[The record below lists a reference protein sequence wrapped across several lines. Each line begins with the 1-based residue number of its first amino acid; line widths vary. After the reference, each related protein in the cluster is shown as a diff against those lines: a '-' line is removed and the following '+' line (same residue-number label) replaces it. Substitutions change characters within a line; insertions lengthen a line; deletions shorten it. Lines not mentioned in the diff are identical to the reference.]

1 MDVVSWFVSYCEGA
15 ARTDRLAGKP
25 KHVELLAAGLFGEAG
40 GILAELK
47 KRCREDAAYP
57 VDPDR
62 LGEEVGDFLW
72 YFARLTAVLKSF
84 DVAKLDNAA
93 ADHERSNGEGVGN
106 ALALGAAVGALIEAL
121 GENSSSDALPGLEA
135 VWRALVR
142 VAAGSNICLEDA
154 ARKNLKKTESRW
166 PRKQNRN
173 RVPLFDCEFPE
184 EEQIPRKLEVEFL
197 DKGSFDKPE
206 VILRCNGLNF
216 GDRLTDNFGKADGY
230 RFHDVFHFSYA
241 VYLGWSPVV
250 RSLLKCKRKSRPEV
264 DEAEDGARA
273 GIVEEAVSAA
283 VFSRAKEV
291 DFYDGITGVDYDLL
305 KTIQGFVKGFEVDR
319 VPLWQWEEA
328 ILNGYRV
335 FRELREHR
343 GGVVTLDL
351 VERRLLYETSGT
363 DSGRSA

>member
-1 MDVVSWFVSYCEGA
+1 MDVASWFVPYRDGA
-15 ARTDRLAGKP
+15 ARTDRLVGKP
-25 KHVELLAAGLFGEAG
+25 KNVELLVAGLFGEAG

-47 KRCREDAAYP
+47 KRSREDAAYP
-57 VDPDR
+57 VDPGR
-62 LGEEVGDFLW
+62 LDEEVGDFLW
-72 YFARLTAVLKSF
+72 YFARLTVVLKPF
-84 DVAKLDNAA
+84 DVTMLDDAA
-93 ADHERSNGEGVGN
+93 ADEERSNGEGVGN
-106 ALALGAAVGALIEAL
+106 ALALGAAVGALIETL
-121 GENSSSDALPGLEA
+121 GRDSNADASPGLVA

-154 ARKNLKKTESRW
+154 ARRNIEKTGSRW
-166 PRKQNRN
+166 PRERIGT
-173 RVPLFDCEFPE
+173 PLFDSEFPE
-184 EEQIPRKLEVEFL
+184 EERIPRKLKVEFL
-197 DKGSFDKPE
+197 DKGSSDKPE

-216 GDRLTDNFGKADGY
+216 GDRLTDNVGKADGY

-305 KTIQGFVKGFEVDR
+305 KTIQGFVKGFEVDK

-328 ILNGYRV
+328 ILNGYGA
-335 FRELREHR
+335 FRELRRHR

>member
-1 MDVVSWFVSYCEGA
+1 MDAASWFVPYREGA

-25 KHVELLAAGLFGEAG
+25 RHVELLAAGLFGEAG

-47 KRCREDAAYP
+47 KRSREDAAYP

-62 LGEEVGDFLW
+62 LGEEFGDFLW
-72 YFARLTAVLKSF
+72 YFARLTTVLKSF
-84 DVAKLDNAA
+84 DVTKLDDAA
-93 ADHERSNGEGVGN
+93 ADQERSNGDAVGN
-106 ALALGAAVGALIEAL
+106 ALALGAAVGALIGTL
-121 GENSSSDALPGLEA
+121 GRESNADASPGLAA
-135 VWRALVR
+135 VWRALVP

-154 ARKNLKKTESRW
+154 ARKNLEKTESRW
-166 PRKQNRN
+166 PRERN
-173 RVPLFDCEFPE
+173 RVLLFDSEFPE
-184 EEQIPRKLEVEFL
+184 EERIPRKLKVEFL
-197 DKGSFDKPE
+197 DKGSSDKPE

-305 KTIQGFVKGFEVDR
+305 KTIQGFVKGFEVER
-319 VPLWQWEEA
+319 VPLWQWDEA

-343 GGVVTLDL
+343 GGLVILDL
-351 VERRLLYETSGT
+351 VGRKLRYETSGVN
-363 DSGRSA
+363 SGRSA